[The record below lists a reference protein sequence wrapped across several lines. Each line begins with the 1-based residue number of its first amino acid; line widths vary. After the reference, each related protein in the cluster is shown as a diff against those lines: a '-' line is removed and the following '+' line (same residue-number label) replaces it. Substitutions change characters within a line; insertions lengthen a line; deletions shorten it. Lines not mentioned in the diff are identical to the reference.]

1 MKKQK
6 VMSQM
11 KGQDKTPE
19 KQLNEVE
26 IGNLP
31 EKEFRI
37 MIVKMIQDLGKRMEA
52 KIEKMQEMFTK
63 DLEELKNKQTEMNN
77 TLEGINSRITEAEE
91 QINDLEDRMVEI
103 TATEQNIEKRMK
115 RNEDSLRDLWDN
127 IKHTNIHIIG
137 VPEGEEREK
146 GPEKIFEEIIAEN
159 FPNMGKEIVNQV
171 QEAQR
176 VPGRINPRRNTPRH
190 IVIKLTKIKD
200 KDKILKATREK

>member
-1 MKKQK
+1 M
-6 VMSQM
+6 
-11 KGQDKTPE
+11 
-19 KQLNEVE
+19 E

-37 MIVKMIQDLGKRMEA
+37 MIVKMIQDLGQRMEA
-52 KIEKMQEMFTK
+52 KIKKMQEMFNK
-63 DLEELKNKQTEMNN
+63 EELKNKQTEVNSTITEMKN

-91 QINDLEDRMVEI
+91 QISDLEDRMVEF
-103 TATEQNIEKRMK
+103 TATEQNKEKRMK

-127 IKHTNIHIIG
+127 IKHNNIRVTG

-146 GPEKIFEEIIAEN
+146 GPEEIFEEIIVEN
-159 FPNMGKEIVNQV
+159 FPNMGKEIATQV

-176 VPGRINPRRNTPRH
+176 VPYRINPRRNTPRH

-200 KDKILKATREK
+200 KEKLLKGTRGK